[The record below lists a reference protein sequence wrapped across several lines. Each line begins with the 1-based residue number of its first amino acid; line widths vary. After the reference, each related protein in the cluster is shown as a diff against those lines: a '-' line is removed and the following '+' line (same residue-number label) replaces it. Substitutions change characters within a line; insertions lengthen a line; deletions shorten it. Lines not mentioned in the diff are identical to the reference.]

1 MKIIFFGT
9 SKFAV
14 PSLKKIIGS
23 KHKIAAVVTQ
33 PDRKSGRNLKLA
45 APPVKEAVRNEKIPV
60 LQPSNASSQETIER
74 LKKYKAEIFVVVSF
88 GQILKKELL
97 LVPEKFAINLHASLL
112 PKYRGAGPVNWAVM
126 KGEKATGCTIIRMN
140 EKMDRGEIILKNK
153 IPIEGAD
160 TTITLNEKLS
170 VSGAELL
177 LEAIDGIGSG
187 KAKFTKQDEK
197 KATYA
202 PKLTKED
209 GLIDWSMSAAD
220 IHNRIRG
227 LIPWPGAYTHWQKK
241 LLKIWDAAVSAEK
254 TETGGAGRILKADDS
269 GITVGT
275 GEGAVMLKTIQL
287 EGKKRMSSADFLHG
301 HPLKPGDN
309 LT

>member
-97 LVPEKFAINLHASLL
+97 RKIAS
-112 PKYRGAGPVNWAVM
+112 GF
-126 KGEKATGCTIIRMN
+126 
-140 EKMDRGEIILKNK
+140 K
-153 IPIEGAD
+153 I
-160 TTITLNEKLS
+160 
-170 VSGAELL
+170 
-177 LEAIDGIGSG
+177 
-187 KAKFTKQDEK
+187 
-197 KATYA
+197 
-202 PKLTKED
+202 
-209 GLIDWSMSAAD
+209 
-220 IHNRIRG
+220 
-227 LIPWPGAYTHWQKK
+227 
-241 LLKIWDAAVSAEK
+241 
-254 TETGGAGRILKADDS
+254 
-269 GITVGT
+269 
-275 GEGAVMLKTIQL
+275 
-287 EGKKRMSSADFLHG
+287 
-301 HPLKPGDN
+301 
-309 LT
+309 